1 LSGFEPPATS
11 AVVESLIGGVVQR
24 QQEGDTMTTP
34 SHARTLS
41 VSDLETTTTD
51 AEPRICARHL
61 GESLGFDRPRN
72 IRDLIERNLEE
83 LRTYGPTPHRT
94 AMVMIGSGAKRNV
107 QEYWLNEEQALLIC
121 MFARTTRAQAVRREV
136 ITVFTAWR
144 QNRMPIVIPAQRRQP
159 WHPTRAEMQQINSRA
174 SELLQVHFH
183 PVRDMIIAQM
193 KQDRDNGIIRS
204 PRDYG
209 IHHLPAD
216 TKDQPDPDQA
226 VFVIDGQTITADCTA
241 TTYRPG
247 DQVIAINTEDGSGPD
262 IFTIASLPPGRT
274 WFNRCYLATPD
285 HKTPTIRPVIV
296 VIGKVIEED

>member
-1 LSGFEPPATS
+1 MSVPTN
-11 AVVESLIGGVVQR
+11 
-24 QQEGDTMTTP
+24 
-34 SHARTLS
+34 ARTLS
-41 VSDLETTTTD
+41 VSDLETTITD

-61 GESLGFDRPRN
+61 GESLGFDRPRK

-83 LRTYGPTPHRT
+83 LRTYGPTPHRG

-107 QEYWLNEEQALLIC
+107 LEYWLNEEQALLIC
-121 MFARTTRAQAVRREV
+121 MFARTTRAQEVRREV
-136 ITVFTAWR
+136 IKVFTAWR
-144 QNRMPIVIPAQRRQP
+144 QNRMPVVIPATRNRP

-174 SELLQVHFH
+174 SALLQVHFH

-209 IHHLPAD
+209 IRHLPAAND
-216 TKDQPDPDQA
+216 SKPFDHA
-226 VFVIDGQTITADCTA
+226 IFVIDGHYITVDCTE
-241 TTYRPG
+241 TDYQPG
-247 DQVIAINTEDGSGPD
+247 DRVIAIDTETGHAPH
-262 IFTIASLPPGRT
+262 IATIASLPPGRT

-285 HKTPTIRPVIV
+285 HNTPTIRPVIV

>member
-1 LSGFEPPATS
+1 MSGPTN
-11 AVVESLIGGVVQR
+11 
-24 QQEGDTMTTP
+24 
-34 SHARTLS
+34 ARTLS
-41 VSDLETTTTD
+41 ISDLDTSITKD
-51 AEPRICARHL
+51 EPRICARHL
-61 GESLGFDRPRN
+61 GESLGFDRPRK

-83 LRTYGPTPHRT
+83 LNTYGPTPHRG
-94 AMVMIGSGAKRNV
+94 AMVRIGSGAQRNV

-144 QNRMPIVIPAQRRQP
+144 QNRMPIVIPARHNRP

-193 KQDRDNGIIRS
+193 KQDRDNGIIRA

-209 IHHLPAD
+209 IRHLPAAN
-216 TKDQPDPDQA
+216 DQPDPDHA

-241 TTYRPG
+241 TTYQPG
-247 DQVIAINTEDGSGPD
+247 DRVVAINTEDGSGPD
-262 IFTIASLPPGRT
+262 IFTIAETAIPKI
-274 WFNRCYLATPD
+274 WFDRCHLANPLNSRD
-285 HKTPTIRPVIV
+285 LIRPVVV
-296 VIGKVIEED
+296 VIGTIVKEGCNEKTRMDGDHRSDHRGIDHDGM